1 MKITKSQLQQIIKEE
16 LSSVLEVQSD
26 DDKERQAAITAD
38 AAGSFTAAAA
48 AAKKAADQKKYGG
61 TERSD
66 RYETT
71 RSGQKIT
78 IDMLTKLTDM
88 VKQLL
93 QKP

>member
-38 AAGSFTAAAA
+38 AAARQTAAAD
-48 AAKKAADQKKYGG
+48 AAKKVADQKKYGG
-61 TERSD
+61 AGARD

-93 QKP
+93 EKP